1 MSESPR
7 QPRQPR
13 LPGASAMDA
22 YPELPFTKEWGSLVR
37 RSRADLG
44 MSQQDLADAIGSD
57 QPTISY
63 IERGEIDSSR
73 AVRPLV
79 DFLKIPPP
87 KVFMG
92 DDLDERWVEVG
103 RVLRRVDEKHFR
115 LLLNIAEQAVAEAG
129 EPDPH

>member
-7 QPRQPR
+7 TARPPR
-13 LPGASAMDA
+13 LPGASPMDD
-22 YPELPFTKEWGSLVR
+22 YPELPFDKDWGGTVKQARL
-37 RSRADLG
+37 DLEL
-44 MSQQDLADAIGSD
+44 SQQELADAIGSD

-63 IERGEIDSSR
+63 IERGLLESSR

-79 DFLKIPPP
+79 EFLKIAPP

-92 DDLDERWVEVG
+92 DDLDERWNEAG
-103 RVLRRVDEKHFR
+103 RILRRVDERHFR

-129 EPDPH
+129 EPEPH

>member
-1 MSESPR
+1 
-7 QPRQPR
+7 
-13 LPGASAMDA
+13 MDG

-37 RSRADLG
+37 RTRSDLG
-44 MSQQDLADAIGSD
+44 LSQQDLADAIGSD

-63 IERGEIDSSR
+63 IERGEIDSSK

-79 DFLKIPPP
+79 EFLKIPPP

-92 DDLDERWVEVG
+92 DDLDERWNEVG
-103 RVLRRVDEKHFR
+103 RVLRRVDERHFR

-129 EPDPH
+129 EPEPH